1 MPMTESYKST
11 LLIARRLLPY
21 FVLFIVAQSAIRLG
35 LALYSWQSLSAP
47 GDWIIPFATGF
58 WFDVA
63 VALMALP
70 LLAIFPL
77 LLPKNWAGGRLDKS
91 VGFIALAV
99 LVLLMIIQGIAEFF
113 FWEEFTTRF
122 NFIAVDYLIYT
133 QEVIGNILESY
144 PVFPLLGGAVAVS
157 VGLAWVL
164 HRPVFA
170 GLLELP
176 AFPGR
181 LAAFAV
187 FVALGLGG
195 YAATSKAIVDP
206 ITNPAAQE
214 LGSNGL
220 YNFVY
225 AFFNNEIEFRKFY
238 PTIADSDA
246 KTFVAS
252 HYANLTGNKDS
263 VIERRVIASGPF
275 VRKNV
280 IQITMESMNAEF
292 MAAFGN
298 KAGLTPNLDQLAND
312 GLFFANMRA
321 TGTRTVRGLEA
332 LALSVPPTPGQS
344 MIRRPGS
351 GNRFTLGGVFQDAG
365 YDTKFLY
372 GGHGYFDNM
381 NGFFADNGYGTGDQG
396 DMKADEIEFA
406 NAWGASDEDLF
417 KFTIAQADEA
427 AASGKNFFFTVMTTS
442 NHRPFTYPAGK
453 INIPS
458 PGGRD
463 GAVKYSDYAIG
474 QLVKQ
479 AAEKPWFKDTV
490 FVFVSDHTDSVAG
503 KEELDFNRY
512 HIPCI
517 MWSPGFIKPQLVNHL
532 ASQID
537 VAPTVLGLL
546 NASYTSRF
554 YGVDMIHEAAD
565 DEVFISNYEK
575 VAMLE
580 DDVIAVLEPVSQVR
594 QYKAGQRV
602 NEADMDEELNR
613 ETISWYQVASD
624 WRAGSERVPSGIR

>member
-1 MPMTESYKST
+1 MSQFKMM
-11 LLIARRLLPY
+11 ARRLLPY
-21 FVLFIVAQSAIRLG
+21 VVLFLVAQTAIRLG
-35 LALYSWQSLSAP
+35 LALYSREALAAP
-47 GDWIIPFATGF
+47 GDWITPFATGL
-58 WFDVA
+58 WFDLA
-63 VALMALP
+63 VALIALP
-70 LLAIFPL
+70 VFAVFPL
-77 LLPKNWAGGRLDKS
+77 LLPKGWAGGRLDKS
-91 VGFIALAV
+91 VAFIAFAV
-99 LVLLMIIQGIAEFF
+99 LVLAMIIQGIAEFF

-144 PVFPLLGGAVAVS
+144 PVFPLLGAAVATS
-157 VGLAWVL
+157 LGLAWLMRKPVL
-164 HRPVFA
+164 S
-170 GLLELP
+170 GLANHP
-176 AFPGR
+176 AFPAR

-187 FVALGLGG
+187 FAGLGLGG
-195 YAATSKAIVDP
+195 YAVTSKAIVDP

-238 PTIADSDA
+238 PTIDDNEAR
-246 KTFVAS
+246 TFVAS
-252 HYANLTGNKDS
+252 HFSNLTGSKDS
-263 VIERRVIASGPF
+263 VIERHVIAKAPF
-275 VRKNV
+275 QRKNV
-280 IQITMESMNAEF
+280 IQITMESMNADF
-292 MAAFGN
+292 MAAFGS
-298 KAGLTPNLDQLAND
+298 KSGLTPNLDRLAGE

-344 MIRRPGS
+344 MLRRPGS

-365 YDTKFLY
+365 YETKFLY

-381 NGFFADNGYGTGDQG
+381 NGFFSENGYGIGDQG
-396 DMKADEIEFA
+396 DMAAEDIEFA
-406 NAWGASDEDLF
+406 NAWGVSDEDLF
-417 KFTIAQADEA
+417 KFTMKQADEA
-427 AASGKNFFFTVMTTS
+427 TASGKNFFFTVMTTS
-442 NHRPFTYPAGK
+442 NHRPFTYPNGK
-453 INIPS
+453 IDIPS

-474 QLVKQ
+474 QLVKL

-490 FVFVSDHTDSVAG
+490 FVFVADHTDSVAG

-517 MWSPGFIKPQLVNHL
+517 VWSPGFIQQQRIDHL

-546 NASYTSRF
+546 SASYTSRF
-554 YGVDMIHEAAD
+554 YGVDLLNETAD

-580 DDVIAVLEPVSQVR
+580 DDTIAVLEPVSQVR
-594 QYKAGQRV
+594 QYRSGKRV
-602 NEADMDEELNR
+602 DQSEMDEALNR

-624 WRAGSERVPSGIR
+624 WRAASERVPSGVR